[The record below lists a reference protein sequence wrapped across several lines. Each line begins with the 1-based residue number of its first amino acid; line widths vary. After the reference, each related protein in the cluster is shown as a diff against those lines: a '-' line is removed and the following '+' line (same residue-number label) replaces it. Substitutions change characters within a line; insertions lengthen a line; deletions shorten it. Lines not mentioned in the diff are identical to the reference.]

1 MGQFPRTNWLENWNR
16 SYLMGQFQ
24 EQTGNREV
32 GTDQYLMGQFPRTNW
47 PEGGTDESLGQFPR
61 TNWL

>member
-1 MGQFPRTNWLENWNR
+1 
-16 SYLMGQFQ
+16 MGQFQ

-47 PEGGTDESLGQFPR
+47 PEGGTDESLGQHGEVQVLFIIQE
-61 TNWL
+61 